1 MIMLKKI
8 LIFLFII
15 NLNSCGY
22 SPVYKLNDN
31 IDFRIQT
38 IKFEGDRAINNFL
51 KSKFA
56 RYSSSFLDK
65 GDEFVLDVK
74 NDYIK
79 SVLSK
84 DASGE
89 VSVYQLEL
97 SVQIKATNVNSEN
110 LEDFK
115 EVTKLY
121 MFKEEFLLKND
132 NNKFQEKREENTIK
146 QNLTNTIFDKFTLAF
161 INR

>member
-1 MIMLKKI
+1 MLKKI
-8 LIFLFII
+8 FIFLLII

-22 SPVYKLNDN
+22 SPIYKFNEN
-31 IDFRIQT
+31 IDFRIES
-38 IKFEGDRAINNFL
+38 IKFEGDRAVNNFL

-65 GDEFVLDVK
+65 GDEFILDVK
-74 NDYIK
+74 TDYTK
-79 SVLSK
+79 TALSK
-84 DASGE
+84 DATGE

-97 SVQIKATNVNSEN
+97 SVLIKATAVNSEN

-115 EVTKLY
+115 EVTNQY
-121 MFKEEFLLKND
+121 IFKEEFLLKND
-132 NNKFQEKREENTIK
+132 NNKFQERREENTIK

>member
-1 MIMLKKI
+1 MLKKI
-8 LIFLFII
+8 LIFMLII

-22 SPVYKLNDN
+22 APVYKLNDN

-38 IKFEGDRAINNFL
+38 IKFEGDRAVNNFL

-65 GDEFVLDVK
+65 GDEFVLDIK
-74 NDYIK
+74 TDYTKTVI
-79 SVLSK
+79 SK
-84 DASGE
+84 DATGE
-89 VSVYQLEL
+89 ASVYQLEL
-97 SVQIKATNVNSEN
+97 SVLIKATNVNSEN

-115 EVTKLY
+115 EVTNQY
-121 MFKEEFLLKND
+121 IFKEEFLLKND
-132 NNKFQEKREENTIK
+132 NNKFQERREENTIK

-161 INR
+161 MNR

>member
-1 MIMLKKI
+1 MLKKI

-22 SPVYKLNDN
+22 SPVYKLNEN
-31 IDFRIQT
+31 IDFRIKT
-38 IKFEGDRAINNFL
+38 IKFEGDRVVNNFL

-56 RYSSSFLDK
+56 RYSSSYLDK
-65 GDEFVLDVK
+65 GDEFVLDIK
-74 NDYIK
+74 TDYIK
-79 SVLSK
+79 TALSK
-84 DASGE
+84 DSTGE

-97 SVQIKATNVNSEN
+97 SVIIKTKTVNSEN

-115 EVTKLY
+115 EETNQY
-121 MFKEEFLLKND
+121 IFKEEFLLKND
-132 NNKFQEKREENTIK
+132 NDKFREKRKENSIK
-146 QNLTNTIFDKFTLAF
+146 QNLTSTIFDKFTLAF

>member
-1 MIMLKKI
+1 ML
-8 LIFLFII
+8 II

-22 SPVYKLNDN
+22 APVYKLNDN

-38 IKFEGDRAINNFL
+38 IKFEGDRAVNNFL

-65 GDEFVLDVK
+65 GDEFVLDIK
-74 NDYIK
+74 TDYIK
-79 SVLSK
+79 TALSK
-84 DASGE
+84 DSTGE

-97 SVQIKATNVNSEN
+97 SVIIKTTTINSEN

-115 EVTKLY
+115 EVTNQY
-121 MFKEEFLLKND
+121 IFREEFLLKND
-132 NNKFQEKREENTIK
+132 NNKFQETKEENSIK
-146 QNLTNTIFDKFTLAF
+146 QNLTSTIFDKFTVAF